1 MLVCPSG
8 MTSLVGAK
16 RALDTDASGFT
27 DWTFSTVRCWGERAL
42 GQYSLH
48 VTDHVTADST
58 YSLGTLK
65 HWKLTLYGSE
75 MSFEEVLNRQR
86 LVEEAMSGQFL
97 NSNFS
102 IPCPPGLDIPPEVE
116 IPFTSSSFK

>member
-48 VTDHVTADST
+48 VTDHADST